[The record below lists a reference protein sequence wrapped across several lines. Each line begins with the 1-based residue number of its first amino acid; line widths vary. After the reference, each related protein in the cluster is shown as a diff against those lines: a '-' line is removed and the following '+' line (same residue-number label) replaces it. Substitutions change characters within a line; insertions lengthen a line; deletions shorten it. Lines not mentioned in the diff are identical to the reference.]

1 MDIQPQQRPLKAPK
15 RTPVQLEADAAFIEH
30 YAVMGKTVR
39 QIAEIL
45 NKERAKAVP
54 PYSLSKSQVAQDLV
68 NIRKEWHK
76 EMNKDIS
83 EFIEAELK
91 GLQRQEDEL
100 WLAWERSKKN
110 AVTKTTETLPVTE
123 TVAGIEIKRML
134 KGKKV
139 VKTEGQTGQ
148 SAYMDLILRIREQRR
163 SLLGLYQPKRTEI
176 TGADGGAIIVA
187 QAQFDPAAVRGPAPE
202 KKPDT
207 PNISS

>member
-1 MDIQPQQRPLKAPK
+1 MDIQPEKRPLKAPK
-15 RTPVQLEADAAFIEH
+15 RTGVQLEADAAFIEH

-45 NKERAKAVP
+45 NKERAKATP

-76 EMNKDIS
+76 EMTKDIS
-83 EFIEAELK
+83 EFVEAELK

-110 AVTKTTETLPVTE
+110 AVTKTTETLPEKRE
-123 TVAGIEIKRML
+123 TVAGIEIKRKL
-134 KGKKV
+134 KGKTVIKS
-139 VKTEGQTGQ
+139 EGQNGQ
-148 SAYMDLILRIREQRR
+148 AAYMDLIFKCREQRR
-163 SLLGLYQPKRTEI
+163 SLLGLDQPKRTEI

-202 KKPDT
+202 KKPDAT
-207 PNISS
+207 